1 MFVAIRKIEM
11 LDISCAVVISDSLGA
26 LRAIENCHPRSCRNK
41 LIWEIKELIIS
52 LDNQNK
58 KIILVWVP
66 GHTGVRGNEK
76 ADWLADNH
84 NKKIILVWVPGHTG
98 VRGNE
103 KADWL
108 AKRVRALRCSN
119 IRLDA
124 TNFYHQFRKQM
135 FKEWQKWWEISREFI
150 VTFNRIRLG
159 HCWSETH
166 LFRIGVIASPLC
178 SCGDVGDIEH
188 RFFNCSNYKQAIDIL
203 IKDLVAVGCNTPLKS
218 SYLMS
223 AFCNTRMQ
231 HLI

>member
-11 LDISCAVVISDSLGA
+11 LDISRAVIISDSLGA

-76 ADWLADNH
+76 ADWLA
-84 NKKIILVWVPGHTG
+84 K
-98 VRGNE
+98 RG
-103 KADWL
+103 
-108 AKRVRALRCSN
+108 RALRCSN

-135 FKEWQKWWEISREFI
+135 FKEWQKWWEKTSRYKGSRYHEIQNSVGLVPWFSDLPWISREFI

-188 RFFNCSNYKQAIDIL
+188 RFFSCSNYK
-203 IKDLVAVGCNTPLKS
+203 
-218 SYLMS
+218 
-223 AFCNTRMQ
+223 
-231 HLI
+231 